1 MIMSKLQIFFFGAIM
16 LINFSVLSQ
25 NRTVEIYT
33 SQQKG
38 SFIPYINGQQMA
50 MLPVDTF
57 KLDADTIPYI
67 ELLIHFED
75 IKTADLT
82 KKINFDLFKHKK
94 YEIVPTSYF
103 ISTLND
109 LDGPDATDTLIQTF
123 MIKDRTVMKYL
134 KRETTFD

>member
-1 MIMSKLQIFFFGAIM
+1 MSKLQLTFFGIIM

-25 NRTVEIYT
+25 NRTVEVYST
-33 SQQKG
+33 QKKG
-38 SFIPYINGQQMA
+38 SFIPYINGQQMT

-57 KLDADTIPYI
+57 KIDADTIPYI

-109 LDGPDATDTLIQTF
+109 LDGPDASDTLNQVF
-123 MIKDRTVMKYL
+123 MIKDRSAIKYI
-134 KRETTFD
+134 KKESAID